1 MEIRAGD
8 VVAYY
13 PRRGKSGHFVKI
25 LEVRS
30 HPFHRAIV
38 RFQYQGKAGH
48 HQSAYRVR
56 EITISRF
63 HTTPS

>member
-13 PRRGKSGHFVKI
+13 PRRGKPGHPVKV
-25 LEVRS
+25 LEVRP

-38 RFQYQGKAGH
+38 CFQYQGKVGRY
-48 HQSAYRVR
+48 QSAWRVR

-63 HTTPS
+63 HTTPE